1 MVELARRPPEAVA
14 QPRDEASSAPAP
26 LRPLRARSRKGQ
38 RSPWWTV
45 AVVAVVLLVAAAITW
60 EVTQS
65 GGPQYRL
72 VSVTTGSVSQTLDEV
87 GTVTPSNQ
95 ADLEFGASGTVQNVG
110 VSVGQTVTA
119 GQTLA
124 TLDAAPL
131 WAAWASA
138 AATATSAA
146 AKLTADENS
155 ETGSATSTTA
165 SSSGSGSG
173 ATATDT
179 SDTVAA
185 TSDTDTA
192 NVAGFGTEDSLVAPV
207 QVTEAAFPSSGGG
220 TSPSGGSSSSSSK
233 VQQAQAQLLAAQQKA
248 DTDQQQAAADLTTA
262 IAACESTTTSGSSAS
277 SGVGTDA
284 SSAPATTP
292 DSDPGGPGSGGSGS
306 NPSGS
311 GSGSGGS
318 ASNAACTQALAQLQK
333 DEATVTTDLQTVS
346 ADETAL
352 STALSEQAS
361 AATTTTTPT
370 TKPTTKPTTSGGS
383 HAGPSAASTAVVA
396 SPQQLAADQLAVDAD
411 NLAVS
416 YAEQDVHDASLVS
429 PISGT
434 VASISVQPGSAVSP
448 ANGTPSASD
457 AAIVVLGPGSFVV
470 STSVDVSDVP
480 SVTVGQAAVV
490 TPDSTNDPLQGKVT
504 SIGLVGTSSDG
515 STSYPVTIDLNSS
528 NGLQLTSGA
537 EAEVAFVTKHV
548 TNVTTVPSSAVR
560 TIGTIH
566 LLTRYENGKAST
578 VRVTVGVVGDLLTQI
593 QSGVSP
599 GQKIVLADLNEA
611 LPGSNTSST
620 GTTGRTLG
628 GGGFGGASG
637 LGGGGFGGAG
647 GLGGGGFGG
656 GGFSGGAV
664 GAKG

>member
-1 MVELARRPPEAVA
+1 M
-14 QPRDEASSAPAP
+14 
-26 LRPLRARSRKGQ
+26 
-38 RSPWWTV
+38 

-95 ADLEFGASGTVQNVG
+95 ANIDFGTSGTVQNVG

-138 AATATSAA
+138 KATSTSAA

-155 ETGSATSTTA
+155 QTGSDSSTTA
-165 SSSGSGSG
+165 STSGSGSG

-179 SDTVAA
+179 SQTVEA

-192 NVAGFGTEDSLVAPV
+192 NAANSGAEDSLVAPV
-207 QVTEAAFPSSGGG
+207 RATEAAFPSGGG
-220 TSPSGGSSSSSSK
+220 ETSPSAGSSSSSSK

-248 DTDQQQAAADLTTA
+248 DADQQQAAADLTTA
-262 IAACESTTTSGSSAS
+262 IAACESTTTSGSSVS
-277 SGVGTDA
+277 SGAGTDA

-292 DSDPGGPGSGGSGS
+292 DSDPGGSGSGGSGS
-306 NPSGS
+306 GGSGGSGS
-311 GSGSGGS
+311 SGSGGS
-318 ASNAACTQALAQLQK
+318 GTGGSGSNTACTQALAQLQK
-333 DEATVTTDLQTVS
+333 DEAAVTADLQAVS
-346 ADETAL
+346 AAESAL
-352 STALSEQAS
+352 STALSQQAS

-370 TKPTTKPTTSGGS
+370 TKPTTKPTTGS
-383 HAGPSAASTAVVA
+383 AGHTSPSAASTAVVA
-396 SPQQLAADQLAVDAD
+396 SPQQLAADQVAVDAD
-411 NLAVS
+411 NIAVS
-416 YAEQDVHDASLVS
+416 YAEQDLADANLVS

-448 ANGTPSASD
+448 ANGTASASD
-457 AAIVVLGPGSFVV
+457 AAIVVLGLGSFVV
-470 STSVDVSDVP
+470 GTSVDVSDVP

-515 STSYPVTIDLNSS
+515 STSYPVTIALNSS

-593 QSGVSP
+593 QTGVSP
-599 GQKIVLADLNEA
+599 GQKIVLADFNEA

-620 GTTGRTLG
+620 GTTGRTFG

-637 LGGGGFGGAG
+637 LGGGGFSGG
-647 GLGGGGFGG
+647 GLGGGAVRVGG
-656 GGFSGGAV
+656 
-664 GAKG
+664 